1 MVQFG
6 DMGCGF
12 ELVMGPT
19 MAPVMSNGH
28 AMSRKSYLR
37 QKHDRVDKTMV
48 KKGFLNMYL

>member
-28 AMSRKSYLR
+28 GMSRKSYFK
-37 QKHDRVDKTMV
+37 QKHDNMIKFWSR
-48 KKGFLNMYL
+48 KGF

>member
-6 DMGCGF
+6 GIGCDF

-19 MAPVMSNGH
+19 MAPVMLNGH
-28 AMSRKSYLR
+28 VMSRKSYYR
-37 QKHDRVDKTMV
+37 QKYRVEKIFT